1 MPFLSSDQS
10 TELVSYG
17 YHQIFAIIYYP
28 PHTVIRG
35 IRIDLDG
42 KIDLNVKI
50 DFFLSLTNRTR
61 VMSMRNEEVRGSR
74 RHSIRYQ
81 DETDF

>member
-28 PHTVIRG
+28 PHTQAS

-42 KIDLNVKI
+42 KIDLNVEI
-50 DFFLSLTNRTR
+50 DFSDE
-61 VMSMRNEEVRGSR
+61 SDKSYEHEE
-74 RHSIRYQ
+74 
-81 DETDF
+81 